1 MAFMAFLEAFKVESV
16 VKGRGIPQ
24 EQCSE
29 DMPRKP
35 LIADVTTQPRPM
47 VWIKRS

>member
-1 MAFMAFLEAFKVESV
+1 MAFLERFKVESV

-24 EQCSE
+24 EHRSE

-35 LIADVTTQPRPM
+35 LTTDVTTQPRSM
-47 VWIKRS
+47 GWFKRS